1 MTIEKDLSRIA
12 TALETIANHLTAGNV
27 NPTPAPTSVA
37 TAPAP
42 APIATAPAP
51 APVVAAPV
59 PTPAPVPVAPPAAP
73 VIPAPTAGAC
83 PFNDPKGLIQYI
95 MDSYR
100 ALGPTKGANIQTV
113 LVNLGY
119 QNINEVKPEHY
130 AAVHAGV
137 EALKA

>member
-12 TALETIANHLTAGNV
+12 TALETIANHLTAGVV
-27 NPTPAPTSVA
+27 NPTPAPAPVA
-37 TAPAP
+37 TPV
-42 APIATAPAP
+42 T

-59 PTPAPVPVAPPAAP
+59 PTPAPAPVAPPAAP
-73 VIPAPTAGAC
+73 VTPAATAGAC
-83 PFNDPKGLIQYI
+83 PFTEPKGLIQYI
-95 MDSYR
+95 MDSYKT
-100 ALGPTKGANIQTV
+100 LGPTKGASIQTV

-137 EALKA
+137 EALKV